1 MNTLDDKLF
10 HGTSTTRICTT
21 TFLMI
26 FLAQASWSGDETDGR
41 LQALVEQQQ
50 LNMDRQMARLHEARL
65 RTTIDLL
72 SAQANGGKKGSLPDE
87 LPFVLKPM
95 VVIGRQPPSLPDL
108 DSSTRFADNILDA
121 QP

>member
-1 MNTLDDKLF
+1 MNAHDEKLF
-10 HGTSTTRICTT
+10 HRTSTTRIFIT

-26 FLAQASWSGDETDGR
+26 FLGQASWSGDETDGR

-72 SAQANGGKKGSLPDE
+72 SAPAYGGKGSLPDE
-87 LPFVLKPM
+87 LPLVLKPM
-95 VVIGRQPPSLPDL
+95 VVIGRQPPSLQDL
-108 DSSTRFADNILDA
+108 DSSARFADNMLDA
-121 QP
+121 QH